1 MKKLLLIGLLTAG
14 LTACQSTGGTPGEKA
29 AETPD
34 PVPAGDVFPLTGE
47 PGAGDKS
54 GRVLGVMVNNH
65 PKARPQSGLSQ
76 ADLVYEALAEGQITR
91 FLALFHS
98 DIPDTIGPVRSA
110 RPYYFELAYGYDAL
124 YAYHGASH
132 SIYQQLAGTSMDA
145 VDGAVYDNNG
155 WLFRR
160 SGDRSAPHNSYL
172 WTEGL
177 DRVVVEKG
185 LTEGD
190 PPEALY
196 FTDESPD
203 GRPAEEVQVTY
214 GSRTQVR
221 WQYSDQGFLRFNDGE
236 PSVDRSTM
244 EQISADNVWII
255 EARHQIIDE
264 AGRREVD
271 LTSGG
276 RGFLFQKGTMKEV
289 EWRNTDGRLLPYE
302 GEEQVPFVP
311 GNTWIN
317 IIPESAAVQF

>member
-1 MKKLLLIGLLTAG
+1 MKKLLLIFLLAAG
-14 LTACQSTGGTPGEKA
+14 LTACQSTGETPGEKA
-29 AETPD
+29 AEIPA
-34 PVPAGDVFPLTGE
+34 PAGDVFPLTGE
-47 PGAGDKS
+47 STAGKEN
-54 GRVLGVMVNNH
+54 GRALGVMVNNH
-65 PKARPQSGLSQ
+65 PEARPQSGLSH
-76 ADLVYEALAEGQITR
+76 ADLVYEVLAEGQITR

-132 SIYQQLAGTSMDA
+132 SIYQQLADSSMDA

-160 SGDRSAPHNSYL
+160 SPDRSAPHNSYL

-177 DRVVVEKG
+177 DRVVEENDWVE
-185 LTEGD
+185 TA
-190 PPEALY
+190 PPNPLL
-196 FTDESPD
+196 FRDGRPD
-203 GRPAEEVQVTY
+203 GRPAEDVVITY
-214 GSRTQVR
+214 GSRTQVH
-221 WQYSDQGFLRFNDGE
+221 WQYSDEGFLRFSDGN
-236 PSVDRSTM
+236 PSVDRLTM
-244 EQISADNVWII
+244 EQIAADNVWII
-255 EARHQIIDE
+255 EARHQIIDK

-276 RGFLFQKGTMKEV
+276 HSYLLQKRTMKEV

-302 GEEQVPFVP
+302 GGEQVPFVP
-311 GNTWIN
+311 GNTWVN